1 MTSTPRPPSPRRGLP
16 RPGWLPLVP
25 VVVAV
30 LAFGGVHPGPRALV
44 AACCGGALLVVV
56 LGARKGLSASAPAL
70 AAAVLGALLWLTA
83 GLRLLPVGAR
93 TRAALQGELAPL
105 VERSL
110 ELSGVETAPLAVDL
124 PAAVDA
130 WGMTGGALALGLAAT
145 LLLRTRSRR
154 LGLAS
159 GVVALGCLL
168 TVLAAAHRWTGQA
181 HIYGVSGLPS
191 APLEPFFGT
200 FINPNHGALVVAAG
214 VPLAAAL
221 AARKHTPARL
231 LAAVGGL
238 VCVGGLVLAGSR
250 GGLAVGAAGLV
261 LTLTLALPRSL
272 GFAIGGG
279 AVLTAGVGLGLG
291 LQRLVGGLTRVLMP
305 AQAAQDPL
313 GSRPSIWRHTL
324 RLAEAAAPAGTGPGG
339 LADAL
344 PVFTATHRYRS
355 TAHAHQEVLQAVAE
369 LGLVEGLLWCG
380 LVVLPFVVGL
390 RRVLLLPRGRRR
402 WLGSGLLGALLTIL
416 LASLW
421 GFPLRIQALALLT
434 ACLAGALLAMDGQD
448 QRRSGPRLLLP
459 GLVAALGLASLT
471 PGLGTL
477 WAVVD
482 SDAPT
487 AVPQTVL
494 DTPDASALAPDDVTG
509 ALRWQPLDWRL
520 VVQLSR
526 QQAAAGSLDAA
537 LQTAAHAVVLA
548 PELPWPHVLS
558 ARLHARSGDQ
568 SAAWMSW
575 RTALSKNLP
584 DNDRA
589 LPWLEA
595 AIEGAADPVLAL
607 AAVVPERGD
616 RLRDAAGLA
625 ARLGDPWTARS
636 FYERGVEADPAVAA
650 SYARFLLGE
659 GDPDGA
665 ARMLAEVPLPLRGHC
680 GVLATRGEVAL
691 ELGDPVEG
699 LALLRSAQRVCARG
713 KEPDLRWPIAR
724 ALEATGDRSGVEL
737 FEELLKEQPDRHT
750 VRRALLRALER
761 QGRYEEMVPHL
772 GWLVRAEAATLVEK
786 AVLERVEKGL
796 PPRYDPALRPDEGP
810 PGSGLPA
817 AGDEPS
823 E

>member
-1 MTSTPRPPSPRRGLP
+1 MP

-30 LAFGGVHPGPRALV
+30 LAFGGVHPGPRSVV
-44 AACCGGALLVVV
+44 AAACGGVLLVVV
-56 LGARKGLSASAPAL
+56 LGARKAPAASRPAL
-70 AAAVLGALLWLTA
+70 GAATLGAVLWLAA
-83 GLRLLPVGAR
+83 GLRLLPVGSAAR
-93 TRAALQGELAPL
+93 SALQGELAPL

-110 ELSGVETAPLAVDL
+110 ELAGVDSGPLAVDL
-124 PAAVDA
+124 PGAVDA
-130 WGMTGGALALGLAAT
+130 WGTTGATLALGLAAT

-154 LGLAS
+154 LALGA
-159 GVVALGCLL
+159 GVVALGGGL
-168 TVLAAAHRWTGQA
+168 TVLAAAHRWLGLA

-221 AARKHTPARL
+221 AARQHTPARL
-231 LAAVGGL
+231 LAAAGGL

-250 GGLAVGAAGLV
+250 GGLAVAAAGLL

-305 AQAAQDPL
+305 SQAAQDPL

-344 PVFTATHRYRS
+344 PVYTATHRYRS

-369 LGLVEGLLWCG
+369 LGPVEGLLWCG
-380 LVVLPFVVGL
+380 LVILPFGVGL
-390 RRVLLLPRGRRR
+390 RRVLALPRGRRR
-402 WLGSGLLGALLTIL
+402 WLGSGLLGALLTVL

-421 GFPLRIQALALLT
+421 GFPLRVQALALLT

-459 GLVAALGLASLT
+459 GLVGVFGLAALS
-471 PGLGTL
+471 PGLGQL
-477 WAVVD
+477 WAAID
-482 SDAPT
+482 PGAPT
-487 AVPQTVL
+487 AVPQAVL
-494 DTPDASALAPDDVTG
+494 DAPDAGSLAREDLTQ

-526 QQAAAGSLDAA
+526 SQAAAGELDAA
-537 LQTAAHAVVLA
+537 RETAAHAVVLA

-584 DNDRA
+584 DNDQA
-589 LPWLEA
+589 LPWLEL

-650 SYARFLLGE
+650 AYARFLLGE

-691 ELGDPVEG
+691 ELGDPVEA
-699 LALLRSAQRVCARG
+699 LALLQSAQRACARG
-713 KEPDLRWPIAR
+713 RGPDLRWPIAR
-724 ALEATGDRSGVEL
+724 AREATGDRSGVQL
-737 FEELLKEQPDRHT
+737 FEELLDEQPDRHG

-761 QGRYEEMVPHL
+761 QGRYEEMAAHL
-772 GWLVRAEAATLVEK
+772 GWLVRAEVATVVERD
-786 AVLERVEKGL
+786 VLERVEKGL
-796 PPRYDPALRPDEGP
+796 PPRYAPALRPDDAPKGSRP
-810 PGSGLPA
+810 PA
-817 AGDEPS
+817 NGDESSP
-823 E
+823 